1 MRHSEL
7 SRFLANERKKRC
19 TPMAG
24 EATRRCS
31 QAAASCRRSHKRRR
45 NTAVEVAGA
54 GYVGKNFT
62 SVTMQNVFSV
72 NWSFVA
78 LGVVFLLR
86 GGEGLGTGRASF
98 EMWNC
103 VETSELVTDFGVA
116 TSTMSSLPLLCENL
130 LRTPILA
137 SSEFT
142 YIRIL
147 CLEEME

>member
-1 MRHSEL
+1 
-7 SRFLANERKKRC
+7 
-19 TPMAG
+19 MAG
-24 EATRRCS
+24 EATRLCS

-45 NTAVEVAGA
+45 NTAVEAAGA

-62 SVTMQNVFSV
+62 LVTMQNVFSV

-78 LGVVFLLR
+78 LGVVFFEK
-86 GGEGLGTGRASF
+86 GGEDLGTGRASF

-103 VETSELVTDFGVA
+103 VGTSELVIDFGVA
-116 TSTMSSLPLLCENL
+116 ASKMSSLPLLCENL

-147 CLEEME
+147 CLEEMERNLGSAELLMPGPEFCIHLL